1 MSYIELQ
8 VIVKDE
14 THVRVVTQGGAEAS
28 GEFRLTQLFR
38 DLIDVFDFWV
48 REKKITR
55 REEMTALGSLLYTAL
70 FDGDTE
76 QLFRKTLEGIQKPD
90 RLRLQLVFNQAAFN
104 LASIPWE
111 FLYRP
116 DRENSAGYFLAT
128 HPRLVL
134 SRYIP
139 LEWNRESVLINDK
152 VRFMVVVSKPKSKPG
167 ELGPVLEY
175 PVVEVIEELCQKQG
189 FDLFRFENLTIEEF
203 FENLEKVNPHILH
216 FIGHGRYNSDQKRGE
231 IALLKADREQAEWVT
246 DTTFAEFFD
255 NVKPHLV
262 LLHACEGA
270 QIDFSNKFAG
280 LAPQLI
286 HKRIPA
292 VVAMQYEVTNETAI
306 RFSKTFYKLL
316 AEGEPIDGAVQ
327 EGRRQITILD
337 PDAYNNRDFGTPV
350 LYMRSPDGLIMP
362 VGPNNL

>member
-8 VIVKDE
+8 VLVEDE
-14 THVRVVTQGGAEAS
+14 RRVRVMVSPGGAEAS
-28 GEFRLTQLFR
+28 GEFRLTPLFR
-38 DLIDVFDFWV
+38 DLIDVFDSWV
-48 REKKITR
+48 REKKITHR
-55 REEMTALGSLLYTAL
+55 DEMKALGALLYTAL

-76 QLFRKTLEGIQKPD
+76 QLFRRTLEGIQKPD
-90 RLRLQLVFNQAAFN
+90 RLRLQLVFNQAALN

-116 DRENSAGYFLAT
+116 DRETSLGFFLAT

-139 LEWNRESVLINDK
+139 LEWNRESLSIDDEL
-152 VRFMVVVSKPKSKPG
+152 RFMAVISKPKVEPG

-175 PVVEVIEELCQKQG
+175 PVVEVIEELCQNHG
-189 FDLFRFENLTIEEF
+189 FDLFKLENPTTEQF
-203 FENLEKVNPHILH
+203 FENLEKVDPHILH
-216 FIGHGRYNSDQKRGE
+216 FIGHGRYNPDQKRGE
-231 IALLKADREQAEWVT
+231 IALVKADRESAEWVT
-246 DTTFAEFFD
+246 DTTFAEYFD
-255 NVKPHLV
+255 NVKPRLV

-286 HKRIPA
+286 HRRIPA

-306 RFSKTFYKLL
+306 RFSKIFYKLL
-316 AEGEPIDGAVQ
+316 AQGEPVDGAVQ

-337 PDAYNNRDFGTPV
+337 PNAYNNRDFGTPV
-350 LYMRSPDGLIMP
+350 LYMRSRDGLIMP
-362 VGPNNL
+362 ALKN